1 MVSTSDTVVQF
12 LCSTPMA
19 MLSGLLRT
27 NMAKPSYLYFAVTSF
42 LIFVWSAIGG
52 GCYGLRICPA
62 VIVIEVSDGEKTYVQ

>member
-1 MVSTSDTVVQF
+1 MLSTSDTIVQL

-19 MLSGLLRT
+19 RLSGLLSC

-42 LIFVWSAIGG
+42 LIFVQSGIGG